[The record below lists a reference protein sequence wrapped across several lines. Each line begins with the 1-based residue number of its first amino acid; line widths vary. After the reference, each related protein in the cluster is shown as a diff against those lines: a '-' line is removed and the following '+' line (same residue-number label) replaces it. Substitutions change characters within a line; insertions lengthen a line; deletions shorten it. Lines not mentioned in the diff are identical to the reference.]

1 MKSIRLLLV
10 FLLAGTVL
18 CSLAA
23 CENTDKAPDTTTT
36 KDFADTVLTPSEE
49 LHLELSPDGSAY
61 QVTSVGNCT
70 DRTVVIPATFEGKP
84 VTAIGEAAFFRCQ
97 TVEEVVIPEGIT
109 TIETCA
115 FTECTKLARVKLPD
129 SLTDIGI
136 SAFLGCKQLKEITIP
151 KNVRRI
157 DREAFSECD
166 NLDSIV
172 FEAADRWYSADHEG
186 SGSGE
191 VLNLSDPVANGKM
204 EWYSWYYRDAEDLE
218 QDENGLKYRLNA
230 DKSAYTVVGM
240 VVGEPADVKIPT
252 AFQGKPVTAIGDYA
266 FAGCGQ
272 TTGFALP
279 DGITEIGKCAFVGC
293 NAIKDFVIPDGLTE
307 IPENMLGMC
316 ENLQKVTI
324 PDTVTVIGSFA
335 FVYCGALTDV
345 TLPAGV
351 TVIGEYAFRECT
363 ALKDLTIPASVERI
377 GKNAFIS
384 CDGLER
390 LAFENRE
397 GWTSIHPDTAEHTVL
412 VISEDPA
419 ENTELLK
426 NGYPCVRR

>member
-1 MKSIRLLLV
+1 MKSIRLLLTL
-10 FLLAGTVL
+10 LLAGTVL

-23 CENTDKAPDTTTT
+23 CENTDKTPDTTTT

-84 VTAIGEAAFFRCQ
+84 VTVIGEAAFFRCQ

-115 FTECTKLARVKLPD
+115 FTECTKLARVKLLD
-129 SLTDIGI
+129 SLTNIGI

-191 VLNLSDPVANGKM
+191 VLNL
-204 EWYSWYYRDAEDLE
+204 
-218 QDENGLKYRLNA
+218 
-230 DKSAYTVVGM
+230 
-240 VVGEPADVKIPT
+240 
-252 AFQGKPVTAIGDYA
+252 
-266 FAGCGQ
+266 
-272 TTGFALP
+272 
-279 DGITEIGKCAFVGC
+279 
-293 NAIKDFVIPDGLTE
+293 
-307 IPENMLGMC
+307 
-316 ENLQKVTI
+316 
-324 PDTVTVIGSFA
+324 
-335 FVYCGALTDV
+335 
-345 TLPAGV
+345 
-351 TVIGEYAFRECT
+351 
-363 ALKDLTIPASVERI
+363 
-377 GKNAFIS
+377 
-384 CDGLER
+384 
-390 LAFENRE
+390 
-397 GWTSIHPDTAEHTVL
+397 
-412 VISEDPA
+412 
-419 ENTELLK
+419 
-426 NGYPCVRR
+426 

>member
-1 MKSIRLLLV
+1 MKNRNLLLAL
-10 FLLAGTVL
+10 LLAGTVL

-23 CENTDKAPDTTTT
+23 CKNTDQTDTTTT
-36 KDFADTVLTPSEE
+36 KESADAVLTPSEE
-49 LHLELSPDGSAY
+49 LILELSADGASY
-61 QVTSVGNCT
+61 KVIGVGNCT
-70 DRTVVIPATFEGKP
+70 DSTVVIPATFEGKP
-84 VTAIGEAAFFRCQ
+84 VTAIGEIAFFRCQ

-109 TIETCA
+109 TIETSA
-115 FTECTKLARVKLPD
+115 FTECTKLARVTLPD

-136 SAFLGCKQLKEITIP
+136 SAFWGCKQLREITIP
-151 KNVRRI
+151 EKVRRI
-157 DREAFSECD
+157 GREAFSECD
-166 NLDSIV
+166 KLDSIV
-172 FEAADRWYSADHEG
+172 FEAADRWYSADYEG
-186 SGSGE
+186 SGSGAAM
-191 VLNLSDPVANGKM
+191 NLSDPVANGKM

-230 DKSAYTVVGM
+230 DKTAYTVVGM
-240 VVGEPADVKIPT
+240 VVGEAADVEIPA
-252 AFQGKPVTAIGDYA
+252 AFQGKPVTAVGDYA
-266 FAGCGQ
+266 FAGCRQ

-279 DGITEIGKCAFVGC
+279 DSITQIGKGAFVGC
-293 NAIKDFVIPDGLTE
+293 RAIKDFVIPNGMTE

-335 FVYCGALTDV
+335 FIYCGALTDV

-419 ENTELLK
+419 DNTELLK